1 LAGFFHRKN
10 YSAFIW
16 IDLTML
22 KSCPASLEQEAALVN
37 ISFRKN
43 NHPFFPVSLEG
54 YLNLMSQI
62 LGFLS
67 PEWGILA

>member
-1 LAGFFHRKN
+1 
-10 YSAFIW
+10 
-16 IDLTML
+16 ML